1 MSNDGTPIS
10 GPLRRSVFG
19 YFFMPYPSTTNPA
32 IPLNKRNPRS
42 ENRSLRWQDVAAP
55 MPLPPPDCS
64 MEESD
69 AFYLEQNLQQI
80 AILEGY
86 KHEAPWVQQEI
97 DDLRGMVTIM
107 YNDNQRN

>member
-1 MSNDGTPIS
+1 
-10 GPLRRSVFG
+10 
-19 YFFMPYPSTTNPA
+19 
-32 IPLNKRNPRS
+32 
-42 ENRSLRWQDVAAP
+42 
-55 MPLPPPDCS
+55 